1 METRRNNRADL
12 SSPLA
17 IIPDKRVT
25 VLQISKRV
33 ACDEVAMYVSDGPL
47 LRVDR
52 AFYIRIRLCA
62 SVMNRYV
69 DYHMHS
75 CKVYFG
81 SSCNIRRDANIRT
94 QDLRGND

>member
-1 METRRNNRADL
+1 MFL
-12 SSPLA
+12 
-17 IIPDKRVT
+17 T
-25 VLQISKRV
+25 VHI
-33 ACDEVAMYVSDGPL
+33 

-52 AFYIRIRLCA
+52 GFYIRARLCA
-62 SVMNRYV
+62 SVMNRYAYV
-69 DYHMHS
+69 DYRMHS